1 MKKSLSCHHVGI
13 SVAMCCLIFICWWS
27 SWVFCLDVNLLF
39 FVGGWGVILFLM
51 VTFHFEGDFFGQ
63 FGPEL
68 RGCLGLFGA
77 VWLRIF
83 STKKK
88 NDGCCNVY
96 LLFGVVGLNRSKNPC
111 FDHAYQPK
119 LFFSQSLASSVWD
132 NPPNRVPGPKKIHQ
146 KSRIR
151 AAHQLHQWISYIQ
164 PCMLYKPP
172 PPPSPKNVGS
182 LKLFF
187 LGW

>member
-1 MKKSLSCHHVGI
+1 M
-13 SVAMCCLIFICWWS
+13 
-27 SWVFCLDVNLLF
+27 DVNLFF

-83 STKKK
+83 STKNK

-96 LLFGVVGLNRSKNPC
+96 LLFGVVGILGFLELQPVKKPLLRSCLPTRVV
-111 FDHAYQPK
+111 
-119 LFFSQSLASSVWD
+119 FFSQSLAPLV
-132 NPPNRVPGPKKIHQ
+132 
-146 KSRIR
+146 
-151 AAHQLHQWISYIQ
+151 
-164 PCMLYKPP
+164 
-172 PPPSPKNVGS
+172 
-182 LKLFF
+182 
-187 LGW
+187 